1 MNDNEREQRVIQAM
15 TRHRDRERLADTIA
29 AVINQANAE
38 EADALAALAIVMQRI
53 TAVKIGISYADWKA
67 YYTDGATI
75 RTMAKVVDPPATD
88 DASPYA
94 AAMAAELSE

>member
-1 MNDNEREQRVIQAM
+1 MRDNEREQRVMQAM

-29 AVINQANAE
+29 ATINQANAE

-53 TAVKIGISYADWKA
+53 TAVQIGISYADWQA

-75 RTMAKVVDPPATD
+75 RTMAKVVDPPA
-88 DASPYA
+88 ANPSPYA
-94 AAMAAELSE
+94 AAMAAELAE